1 MTGGAVRS
9 SDVNPCVITQKLCRS
24 VHSSTHR
31 INVGYRSIDFY
42 SALGCHEHGKFLL
55 PARGTR
61 KASIPRSV
69 VVASTQMSLSSFALQ
84 SDTYNYNT
92 TTINKGRSDSEEG
105 SFIKFSPLPD
115 QPSPRKASPRREYLS
130 PTSSLTSRQ

>member
-1 MTGGAVRS
+1 MTGGALRS
-9 SDVNPCVITQKLCRS
+9 SDVNPCAITQKLCRS
-24 VHSSTHR
+24 VPSSTHR

-42 SALGCHEHGKFLL
+42 SALGCREHGKYLL
-55 PARGTR
+55 PARDTR

-92 TTINKGRSDSEEG
+92 TTIDRGRSDSEEG
-105 SFIKFSPLPD
+105 SFIRVSPFQINLVPGKHLYEESTFH
-115 QPSPRKASPRREYLS
+115 Q
-130 PTSSLTSRQ
+130 QVH